1 VPLLI
6 CRTCPRHDVDSGSF
20 GAALDGALV
29 GADVRVRHVP
39 CLGGC
44 PNAGNVAVDGPG
56 KPRVRFSR
64 IAVDDAED
72 LLDAARRYDASPS
85 GAPDEWEVPAGLA
98 ARVSAVSPKR

>member
-6 CRTCPRHDVDSGSF
+6 CRTCPRYDADSGSF
-20 GAALDGALV
+20 GAALDGALA
-29 GADVRVRHVP
+29 GAEVRVRHVP

-64 IAVDDAED
+64 IEVDDAED

-85 GAPDEWEVPAGLA
+85 GAPGDWEVPAGLA